1 MLTHWQSAFQFR
13 LIAALSH
20 ILSMTSSTDLIWWLH
35 HQRKG
40 MCCSISCLHSA
51 PREPTAL
58 PFTVPREKKIEK
70 IWSLPLVGEDIIYFA
85 DKTCF
90 APILALFPHMR
101 LSRGALLKE
110 RSEKKR
116 LNPHSSLASGFLQR
130 VRVHVSADFLTAAP
144 CCRPAVAQGDAN
156 PFSHSTWQE
165 QGRVCTTRKYQ
176 NQLARRSNAVLCL
189 SSAAICEVS
198 VWRLG
203 Q

>member
-1 MLTHWQSAFQFR
+1 MVTSPQERNVSLHIMPAF
-13 LIAALSH
+13 
-20 ILSMTSSTDLIWWLH
+20 SS
-35 HQRKG
+35 QRAHSSSL
-40 MCCSISCLHSA
+40 CS
-51 PREPTAL
+51 TQ
-58 PFTVPREKKIEK
+58 REKKHEK
-70 IWSLPLVGEDIIYFA
+70 ICSLPLVGEDIIYFA

-90 APILALFPHMR
+90 APILALFPHLR

-130 VRVHVSADFLTAAP
+130 VIVHVSADFLTAAP

-165 QGRVCTTRKYQ
+165 QGRVCITRKYQ
-176 NQLARRSNAVLCL
+176 NQLARRGNAVLCL